1 MTNADRTA
9 VLIDFGGVLTT
20 SVHEAFRAFAAEIG
34 DDPQLVLRLL
44 AQDPESSRLLV
55 ANESGQID
63 DETFERGFAERLAA
77 HGAPVEADGLM
88 ARMQAGFGPDQA
100 MVDAVG
106 ALRAA
111 GVPVALVTN
120 AFGRDCYRGFDLD
133 ALADV
138 VVVSSDIGVR
148 KPSRRIY
155 AIACERLG
163 VAPEHAVMI
172 DDIEHN
178 LAGAAKLG
186 IAGVLHRSAPAT
198 LRELDERFGI
208 RPAQIPP
215 AFPSPPPGARTP

>member
-1 MTNADRTA
+1 
-9 VLIDFGGVLTT
+9 VK
-20 SVHEAFRAFAAEIG
+20 AEG
-34 DDPQLVLRLL
+34 LLR
-44 AQDPESSRLLV
+44 
-55 ANESGQID
+55 
-63 DETFERGFAERLAA
+63 
-77 HGAPVEADGLM
+77 
-88 ARMQAGFGPDQA
+88 RMQAGFGPDAA
-100 MVDAVG
+100 MVDALA

-138 VVVSSDIGVR
+138 VVISSDIGVR

-163 VAPEHAVMI
+163 VAPESAVMI

-186 IAGVLHRSAPAT
+186 IAGVLHRSAPET

-208 RPAQIPP
+208 RPAQAP
-215 AFPSPPPGARTP
+215 AR